1 MIPWQLLG
9 RAAVPGNAAPLT
21 LHERGGEFVIRIGAT
36 ALMSS
41 MAHGSEE
48 ALAELA
54 CARIAGCEDARVLVG
69 GLGMGFTLAAA
80 LRHLGPRA
88 HVVVAELISAVVE
101 WNRGPLAHLA
111 GRPLD
116 DARVSVSDGDVG
128 ECIRGG
134 RAAFDAILLDVDDG
148 PNGLTRAANDTL
160 YSAAGVRAALAAL
173 REGGVLGVWSVAPD
187 AAFTRRLERAGF
199 AVEESIVRARRT
211 KGGRHTL
218 WLAKRPHRG

>member
-9 RAAVPGNAAPLT
+9 RAAVPGNDAPLT
-21 LHERGGEFVIRIGAT
+21 LHQRGREFVIRIGAT
-36 ALMSS
+36 ALMGSL
-41 MAHGSEE
+41 AHGSEE

-54 CARIAGCEDARVLVG
+54 CAHIAGRDDARMLVG

-88 HVVVAELISAVVE
+88 GVVVAELIPAVVE

-116 DARVSVSDGDVG
+116 DARVTVWEGDVG
-128 ECIRGG
+128 ECIRAK

-148 PNGLTRAANDTL
+148 PDGLTRAANDTL
-160 YSAAGVRAALAAL
+160 YSAAGLGAAL
-173 REGGVLGVWSVAPD
+173 RALRPGGVLGVWSVAPD
-187 AAFTRRLERAGF
+187 EAFTRRLARAGF
-199 AVEESIVRARRT
+199 AVEESVVRARRT

-218 WLAKRPHRG
+218 WLAERPRRA